1 MKRLLI
7 PVVFGSMTLT
17 SGGTIL
23 CFLILAAPAASQDAV
38 VTRLAGASFTVAD
51 IAKARQFY
59 TELLGF
65 EEAFD
70 LKDAS
75 GKPNSAFFKVN
86 DDQYLEFS
94 PGEVEGFRLDR
105 VMLLSPDLQKAR
117 TALTKPGIAT
127 GETTKAADGTE
138 YFTVR
143 DPDRMEIRFVSYL
156 PGSRQAEL
164 TGKHLGDRRISLHL
178 HHVALAAD
186 HEAASMALFK
196 EALAMP
202 EFSRGPKPDDLRWIN
217 LSVPGSSGDVLE
229 FMVTATQPPPARQH
243 IGFEVLNIQETF
255 KQLTDRG
262 FKQQNRPFPAA
273 IGRWIWFI
281 RDPNSF
287 RIEFMGQPT
296 DKQEGK

>member
-1 MKRLLI
+1 MRSVLYFLLLAS
-7 PVVFGSMTLT
+7 PVV
-17 SGGTIL
+17 
-23 CFLILAAPAASQDAV
+23 AQDAV

-65 EEAFD
+65 DEAFD

-75 GKPNSAFFKVN
+75 GKPNSVFFKVN
-86 DDQYLEFS
+86 DDQYLEFA
-94 PGEVEGFRLDR
+94 PGDVDGFRLDR
-105 VMLLSPDLQKAR
+105 LMLLSPDLQKTR
-117 TALTKPGIAT
+117 TALTKRGISVS
-127 GETTKAADGTE
+127 ETAKAPDGTE

-143 DPDRMEIRFVSYL
+143 DPDRMEIRFVSYV

-164 TGKHLGDRRISLHL
+164 RGKHLSDRRITSHL

-186 HEAASMALFK
+186 NEAASMALFK
-196 EALAMP
+196 DTLGMT
-202 EFSRGPKPDDLRWIN
+202 EFSRGPSAEDLRWIN
-217 LSVPGSSGDVLE
+217 LAVPGSSGDLVE
-229 FMVTATQPPPARQH
+229 FMMLKSQPPAARQH
-243 IGFEVLNIQETF
+243 IGFQVSNIQETY

-262 FKQQNRPFPAA
+262 LKQQNRPFAAA

-281 RDPNSF
+281 RDPNNI

-296 DKQEGK
+296 EKPDTK